1 MSDTQ
6 DFEVRSRLLQTLVE
20 KAVPHPVHRSTFC
33 YCPTM
38 DLLALATEEE
48 QVLVYRL
55 NGQRVFSVAHRGS
68 GRKICQLEWKPDGMR
83 AAFRG
88 LD

>member
-1 MSDTQ
+1 
-6 DFEVRSRLLQTLVE
+6 
-20 KAVPHPVHRSTFC
+20 
-33 YCPTM
+33 M